1 MSKFI
6 INGKNKIEG
15 EISISGMKNAT
26 TPILAATLLTKETCI
41 ISNVPNISDVKAVIE
56 IMKNIGSK
64 IEYIDEHTL
73 KICNENI
80 NPCQLD
86 DKAVRKMRSSV
97 LFMGPLLARFHE
109 IDLPEPGGCII
120 GNRPLDSHISGF
132 QQLGA
137 KIIKNTRSYKMSV
150 DKLIGNKIVLP
161 EFSVTATENII
172 MAAVLAEGTTT
183 INLAACEPHVQDLC
197 IFLNKTGAKISG
209 IGTHQVIIEGV
220 KELKGSEHKII
231 PDQIEIGTFIVLAAA
246 THGKLKINNIEIE
259 HLDIILLKLKE
270 IGVEFEIGDNYLT
283 ILPTSNLKSFK
294 LQTLPYPGFPTDLQS
309 VFGVLATQC
318 QGTTLIQDP
327 LFEGRMGYLN
337 ELIKMGANAIIA
349 DPHRAII
356 SGPTPLY
363 GTEIKSL
370 DLRAGAALIIA
381 ALLADGESVL
391 DNVEIIDRGYER
403 IEERLSSI
411 GAKIQRIE

>member
-6 INGKNKIEG
+6 INGKHKISG
-15 EISISGMKNAT
+15 EIEVSGMKNAT
-26 TPILAATLLTKETCI
+26 TPILASTLLTKETCI
-41 ISNVPNISDVKAVIE
+41 IKNVPNISDVRAIIE
-56 IMKNIGSK
+56 IMRNLGSN
-64 IEYIDEHTL
+64 IEYLDEHTL
-73 KICNENI
+73 KISNSDI
-80 NPCQLD
+80 NPMQLD
-86 DKAVRKMRSSV
+86 EKAVRRMRSSV

-120 GNRPLDSHISGF
+120 GNRSLDSHISGF

-137 KIIKNTRSYKMSV
+137 SIEKGNRSYKLKV
-150 DKLIGNKIVLP
+150 QKLIGNKIVLP
-161 EFSVTATENII
+161 EFSVTATENLV

-183 INLAACEPHVQDLC
+183 IKLAACEPHVQDLC
-197 IFLNKTGAKISG
+197 NFLNKIGADITG
-209 IGTHQVIIEGV
+209 IGTHEISIKGV
-220 KELKGSEHKII
+220 EELKGGEHTII

-246 THGKLKINNIEIE
+246 THGQLKINNIVPD

-270 IGVEFEIGDNYLT
+270 IGVEIEVGSNFLLV
-283 ILPTSNLKSFK
+283 LPTSNLKSFK

-327 LFEGRMGYLN
+327 MFEGRMGYLN
-337 ELIKMGANAIIA
+337 ELIKMGANAIVA

-363 GTEIKSL
+363 GTEVKSL

-381 ALLADGESVL
+381 ALLAEGQSTINDA
-391 DNVEIIDRGYER
+391 EIIDRGYEK
-403 IEERLSSI
+403 IEERLIKI
-411 GAKIQRIE
+411 GADITRIE

>member
-15 EISISGMKNAT
+15 EINVSGMKNAT

-41 ISNVPNISDVKAVIE
+41 ISNVPNISDVRSVIE
-56 IMKNIGSK
+56 IMKNIGSN
-64 IEYIDEHTL
+64 IEYLDEHTL
-73 KICNENI
+73 KISNKDI

-86 DKAVRKMRSSV
+86 EKAVRKMRSSI

-137 KIIKNTRSYKMSV
+137 QVVKNSRSYKMSV
-150 DKLIGNKIVLP
+150 DKLIGSKITLP

-172 MAAVLAEGTTT
+172 MAAVLAEGTTN
-183 INLAACEPHVQDLC
+183 IHLAACEPHVQDLC
-197 IFLNKTGAKISG
+197 NFLNKIGAKISG
-209 IGTHQVIIEGV
+209 IGTHQITIEGV
-220 KELKGSEHKII
+220 KELKGTEHKII

-270 IGVEFEIGDNYLT
+270 IGVEFEVGDNYLT

-391 DNVEIIDRGYER
+391 DNVEIIDRGYEK
-403 IEERLSSI
+403 IEERLSNI
-411 GAKIQRIE
+411 GAKIQRID